1 MLNPKKKMGHFK
13 KNWASSLVTEVEELV
28 KKHVRSFMHRDSR
41 YALQHSVAHLFQFL
55 ERYNEHNKK
64 YNSMTTQTRKTMP
77 PSSKPGRCNV
87 DDTDSESDGDDCQQ
101 VDATNSWIDEW
112 KLYIDT
118 NEVVPDEMGIV
129 RWWGVRISFSCY
141 NTLIQYLYF
150 RYMEAATQH
159 GSHLHVIT
167 LQ

>member
-1 MLNPKKKMGHFK
+1 
-13 KNWASSLVTEVEELV
+13 
-28 KKHVRSFMHRDSR
+28 
-41 YALQHSVAHLFQFL
+41 
-55 ERYNEHNKK
+55 
-64 YNSMTTQTRKTMP
+64 MTMQMRKTMP

-87 DDTDSESDGDDCQQ
+87 DDTDSKSDGDDCQQ

-129 RWWGVRISFSCY
+129 RWWGVHISFSCY

-159 GSHLHVIT
+159 GNHLHAIT